1 MIIKIVVCVVLAV
14 AMLLIFTASAGA
26 DIIHCYITG
35 PICYITGP
43 IYPEDHGILSKYQ
56 THNVS
61 SKITSLFVNLT
72 WDEPSTK
79 LVLTIHKPD
88 GDIFGV
94 YYPAGRDGKY
104 QTKIQVLIKDPDGIE
119 KGTWGYYVSYE
130 EGTANTTFTI

>member
-1 MIIKIVVCVVLAV
+1 MIIKIVVYVVLAV

-26 DIIHCYITG
+26 DFIYGYITE
-35 PICYITGP
+35 PIHP
-43 IYPEDHGILSKYQ
+43 PDHGIHSKYQ
-56 THNVS
+56 TNNVS
-61 SKITSLFVNLT
+61 SKTTSLFVNLT

-104 QTKIQVLIKDPDGIE
+104 QTKIQVLIKDSNGIE

-130 EGTANTTFTI
+130 EGTANTTYTI